1 MVTERGDGLR
11 KVFGRGTAAAG
22 RALTRWLGRP
32 ATITVRDVAL
42 LPLAAAADL
51 LGVGDDALCA
61 AAMRVEGVLG
71 GILLLAADDA
81 AGLALG
87 DMLLGR
93 PVGSGWEWGEV
104 EESALLETA
113 NIVGSAYLGG
123 IAEALA
129 EGAATS
135 SADADIVPSPPLFV
149 REYAAAL
156 MEGLVIDQASLG
168 DSVFL
173 TRTEFVVDGAP
184 VRCGLIFVPDSAS
197 RSRIVDGSLAPRTQ
211 EGG

>member
-11 KVFGRGTAAAG
+11 ELFGRGTAAAG

-32 ATITVRDVAL
+32 ASITVRDVAL
-42 LPLAAAADL
+42 LPLDAAADL
-51 LGVGDDALCA
+51 LGAGDDPVCA
-61 AAMRVEGVLG
+61 AAMRVEGSLG
-71 GILLLAADDA
+71 GILLLAAEDA

-87 DMLLGR
+87 DLLLGR
-93 PVGSGWEWGEV
+93 PAGSGRAWGDV

-113 NIVGSAYLGG
+113 NIVGSAYLSG
-123 IAEALA
+123 IAEALP
-129 EGAATS
+129 EGASPESVGAG
-135 SADADIVPSPPLFV
+135 IVPSPPLFV

-156 MEGLVIDQASLG
+156 MEGLVIDQASLA

-173 TRTEFVVDGAP
+173 TRTEFAVDGAP
-184 VRCGLIFVPDSAS
+184 VRCGLVFVPDAAS
-197 RSRIVDGSLAPRTQ
+197 RSRIVDGSLAPHAR